1 MATAQAVL
9 RLRGRVAVR
18 LVCKHVGQILSM
30 QLALGL
36 VCRLRSRHL
45 LFWVRDAARRGDDSG
60 LMALNARAADEASLF
75 AGQVDTLVDQPMHKH
90 LWKADYVLHCDASDN
105 ALATII
111 VSAPTQEDV
120 RAPFYRRLLP
130 HEAA

>member
-1 MATAQAVL
+1 M
-9 RLRGRVAVR
+9 
-18 LVCKHVGQILSM
+18 
-30 QLALGL
+30 
-36 VCRLRSRHL
+36 CRLRSRYL
-45 LFWVRDAARRGDDSG
+45 LFSVRDAARRGDYSG
-60 LMALNARAADEASLF
+60 FTALNARAAGDASLF

-90 LWKADYVLHCDASDN
+90 LRKADYVPHCDASDN

-120 RAPFYRRLLP
+120 RTPFYRRLLP